1 MAENIGKR
9 AQQEREKRL
18 RESDEAVRAKV
29 NSLSYIANEIEENF
43 SIIKHLIK
51 ENKRNKKVL
60 SHHVS
65 IEEYKSKMQQGITR
79 LQNSIM
85 ELSALDASKCSIV
98 SPHYQQQI
106 ANWQKQ
112 LKELEPQI
120 KNVILTG
127 DDDLDEFDKLENES
141 FLDRILGNDN
151 ESKSTSEQAKKEA
164 RIINSIV
171 FTNNADEL
179 TQTLLNFGNL
189 IDTEISYFDFAGTEH
204 KFSDA
209 RTKFDNGVRLLKSID
224 PNNKMISYFESQQ
237 QKWEKK
243 RKMHIKYRIYI
254 IAGIVFFILLFTILS
269 KLGIIE

>member
-112 LKELEPQI
+112 LKELDPQI

-189 IDTEISYFDFAGTEH
+189 IDTEISSFDFAGAYSGGYP
-204 KFSDA
+204 FS
-209 RTKFDNGVRLLKSID
+209 
-224 PNNKMISYFESQQ
+224 ISGDIRS
-237 QKWEKK
+237 
-243 RKMHIKYRIYI
+243 
-254 IAGIVFFILLFTILS
+254 VPS
-269 KLGIIE
+269 

>member
-1 MAENIGKR
+1 M
-9 AQQEREKRL
+9 
-18 RESDEAVRAKV
+18 
-29 NSLSYIANEIEENF
+29 
-43 SIIKHLIK
+43 
-51 ENKRNKKVL
+51 
-60 SHHVS
+60 
-65 IEEYKSKMQQGITR
+65 
-79 LQNSIM
+79 
-85 ELSALDASKCSIV
+85 
-98 SPHYQQQI
+98 
-106 ANWQKQ
+106 
-112 LKELEPQI
+112 
-120 KNVILTG
+120 
-127 DDDLDEFDKLENES
+127 
-141 FLDRILGNDN
+141 GNDN

-189 IDTEISYFDFAGTEH
+189 IDTEISSFDFAGTEH